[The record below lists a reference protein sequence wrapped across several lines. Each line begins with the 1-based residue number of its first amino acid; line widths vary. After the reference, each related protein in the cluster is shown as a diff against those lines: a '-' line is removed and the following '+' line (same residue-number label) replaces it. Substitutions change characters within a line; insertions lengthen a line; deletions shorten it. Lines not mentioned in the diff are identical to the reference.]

1 MDAIRKAI
9 ADVRARIPKAL
20 LEKAFINRFQGWN
33 SPIDN
38 NIDAQIENLVV
49 KQRVMPDCDLLGGTQ
64 VVIPLRGLETSYPD
78 AYTTVIRIP
87 KTLTQGRSITSV
99 VTVGFISPSSLG
111 AMAYANGVSG
121 TAISTYPTRSTA
133 VGNAMNALMNAFD
146 RIPITSTAGVE
157 LIAENVIA
165 VRDNL
170 AVIGD
175 SFLMCVLSNQDNMG
189 NINPRSIPAFS
200 ELVLLATKAYI
211 YNTLVVEMDMAELE
225 GGFQIGV
232 FKSILDTYSDAD
244 AAYVDY
250 RDHKWKKIALM
261 NDKVRWRNIVRMS
274 VGGNR

>member
-38 NIDAQIENLVV
+38 NIDAQIENLVIR
-49 KQRVMPDCDLLGGTQ
+49 QRVLPDCDLLGGTQ

-78 AYTTVIRIP
+78 SFTTVVRIP
-87 KTLTQGRSITSV
+87 KTLTQGRSIISV

-111 AMAYANGVSG
+111 AMAYANGASG
-121 TAISTYPTRSTA
+121 TAVSTYPSRSTA
-133 VGNAMNALMNAFD
+133 IGNAMGALVNAFD
-146 RIPITSTAGVE
+146 RIPITNTAGVE

-175 SFLMCVLSNQDNMG
+175 SYLMCVLSNQENMG

-200 ELVLLATKAYI
+200 ELVLLAAKAYI
-211 YNTLVVEMDMAELE
+211 YNTLIIEVDTAELQ
-225 GGFQIGV
+225 GGMQLGV
-232 FKSILDTYSDAD
+232 FKNILDTYSDAD
-244 AAYVDY
+244 QAYVDY

-261 NDKVRWRNIVRMS
+261 NDKVRWRNMVRMA